1 MAAFTVFRLIDI
13 GELDHEDGRSDI
25 GGALER
31 DDYLVRAKP
40 SELRPQR
47 ALVRR
52 QLRQTGERHVP
63 SRWLRR
69 ICVPAIP
76 ALPSA
81 SLWAPISALSILVV
95 TGQSAATS
103 AHWLDVWNVR
113 QGPTLDTT
121 ARPFARFASASGYYT
136 LKISAYRFLTVSAC
150 ESTPS
155 GSSFI
160 NLMSASLRTPGFSTV
175 WECGEYWRA

>member
-1 MAAFTVFRLIDI
+1 MVPVLRLIDI

-47 ALVRR
+47 ALVRY
-52 QLRQTGERHVP
+52 GKP
-63 SRWLRR
+63 R

-76 ALPSA
+76 ALSSA
-81 SLWAPISALSILVV
+81 SLWPPISALSILAV

-103 AHWLDVWNVR
+103 THWLNGCNVR
-113 QGPTLDTT
+113 QRPTVDNAAGPFD
-121 ARPFARFASASGYYT
+121 RFASASGHYT

-150 ESTPS
+150 ESIPS
-155 GSSFI
+155 GSSLI
-160 NLMSASLRTPGFSTV
+160 SLMSASLRTPGFSTV

>member
-1 MAAFTVFRLIDI
+1 MAAFPVLRLIDI

-40 SELRPQR
+40 SELRPER

-52 QLRQTGERHVP
+52 QLRQTGERHLP
-63 SRWLRR
+63 SRGLRR

-76 ALPSA
+76 ALSSA
-81 SLWAPISALSILVV
+81 SLRPPISALSILVV

-103 AHWLDVWNVR
+103 AH
-113 QGPTLDTT
+113 
-121 ARPFARFASASGYYT
+121 
-136 LKISAYRFLTVSAC
+136 
-150 ESTPS
+150 
-155 GSSFI
+155 
-160 NLMSASLRTPGFSTV
+160 
-175 WECGEYWRA
+175 

>member
-1 MAAFTVFRLIDI
+1 MKTVVLTLAVLLSATTISFAQSLPNFGPNAPWYGDSY
-13 GELDHEDGRSDI
+13 GKPVSGTYPPVGY
-25 GGALER
+25 GG
-31 DDYLVRAKP
+31 
-40 SELRPQR
+40 
-47 ALVRR
+47 
-52 QLRQTGERHVP
+52 
-63 SRWLRR
+63 
-69 ICVPAIP
+69 VPAIP

-113 QGPTLDTT
+113 QGPTLDNT

>member
-69 ICVPAIP
+69 RTSHTGITISVVMGTDIGIIDTGGD
-76 ALPSA
+76 
-81 SLWAPISALSILVV
+81 WAKCS
-95 TGQSAATS
+95 
-103 AHWLDVWNVR
+103 D
-113 QGPTLDTT
+113 
-121 ARPFARFASASGYYT
+121 
-136 LKISAYRFLTVSAC
+136 
-150 ESTPS
+150 
-155 GSSFI
+155 
-160 NLMSASLRTPGFSTV
+160 
-175 WECGEYWRA
+175 